1 MMSPKCLPQVIPMD
15 LPVLPPRQ
23 HIVELLGGGGR
34 VPEHLVLLK
43 EV

>member
-1 MMSPKCLPQVIPMD
+1 MD

-34 VPEHLVLLK
+34 VPEHLVLLNGTWII
-43 EV
+43 VVIILR